1 MLVPGVLPSSS
12 YAVSIFPPVA
22 LQHLLVLFLSE
33 ETHRSTQLLVHLCQR
48 RSYGQVVGVPSCPVP
63 VWNLLDFMLQRRNS
77 FHQPLFLLLCFW
89 AAFCLLNALIPS
101 LTFCPFHPFSIRV
114 AYQGGL
120 DAENTRESGLPP
132 SCSFSFAS

>member
-77 FHQPLFLLLCFW
+77 FHQPLFLLL
-89 AAFCLLNALIPS
+89 S
-101 LTFCPFHPFSIRV
+101 V
-114 AYQGGL
+114 
-120 DAENTRESGLPP
+120 SGLPP
-132 SCSFSFAS
+132 ASLMP